1 MSATG
6 ERTADGWKHEPT
18 GRVLPAESEGSARA
32 IPQLL
37 LADVRKR
44 FGGVRALRGARME
57 LSRPGVVHG
66 LIGANGSGKSTLLGI
81 LSGQQRPD
89 AGTVA
94 IDGAEVVLS
103 SPLAALRHGIAMV
116 AQETALA
123 PDLSIAENVFLGGR
137 LVRRRVRGIDWRATN
152 ARAAALLGELGL
164 HEDPATPVSRLRPDR
179 RQMVEI
185 ARALSLDARILILDE
200 PTSSLGDDE
209 VAALFAAVRR
219 LQGRGVSTIFVS
231 HRLPEL
237 LALSDELTV
246 LRDGETVA
254 AGPVAAF
261 DADRIVEA
269 MVGPAGAERAG
280 RRTRPPAPS
289 RPRDAGASG
298 DDAPAPGDG
307 AATAAA
313 PAAQTAAPAP
323 APALRLRGLAA
334 PGLLSGIDLD
344 VGAGEVVGLAGVV
357 GAGRSEL
364 LEAVFGVLPATGSV
378 ELHGEPLTARDPR
391 EAIAAG
397 VGYLPP
403 DRKHQGLV
411 LQRSVADNLAMV
423 ATRDAGRLRAPGGAA
438 ERALVREAVET
449 MRIVAASPAAAVST
463 LSGGNQQKVAL
474 GKWIAARSRVLLLD
488 EPTRGVDV
496 AAKAEIHRL
505 LRAAAADGAA
515 LLVSSSETGELLEL
529 CDRVVVL
536 SRGAIVASLTS
547 EEASEEVLARFAGG
561 HA

>member
-1 MSATG
+1 MSAT
-6 ERTADGWKHEPT
+6 EA
-18 GRVLPAESEGSARA
+18 SARSA
-32 IPQLL
+32 SGAAATGAATGAAATARGAEAPHGAPQLL
-37 LADVRKR
+37 LDDVRKR
-44 FGGVRALRGARME
+44 FGGVHALRGAR
-57 LSRPGVVHG
+57 LALTRPGVVHG
-66 LIGANGSGKSTLLGI
+66 LIGANGSGKSTLLGV

-89 AGTVA
+89 AGRIVL
-94 IDGAEVVLS
+94 DGAEIALT

-116 AQETALA
+116 SQETALA

-137 LVRRRVRGIDWRATN
+137 LVRRRVRGIDWRASN
-152 ARAAALLGELGL
+152 ARAAELLASLGL
-164 HEDPATPVSRLRPDR
+164 DEDPATPVGRLRPDR
-179 RQMVEI
+179 QQMVEI
-185 ARALSLDARILILDE
+185 ARALSQEARILILDE

-209 VAALFAAVRR
+209 VQALFAAVRR
-219 LQGRGVSTIFVS
+219 LRARGVSTIFVS

-237 LALSDELTV
+237 LALADELTV

-254 AGPVAAF
+254 AGPIADF

-269 MVGPAGAERAG
+269 MVGPAVAERA
-280 RRTRPPAPS
+280 RARS
-289 RPRDAGASG
+289 
-298 DDAPAPGDG
+298 G
-307 AATAAA
+307 AATRPAAA
-313 PAAQTAAPAP
+313 TAGSTTTTTASV
-323 APALRLRGLAA
+323 PALRLRGVGA
-334 PGLLSGIDLD
+334 PGLLREVDLD
-344 VGAGEVVGLAGVV
+344 VAAGEVVGLAGVV

-364 LEAVFGVLPATGSV
+364 LEAIFGALPASGTV
-378 ELHGEPLTARDPR
+378 ELHGSALRARDPR
-391 EAIAAG
+391 AAIAAG

-438 ERALVREAVET
+438 ERALVGEAIAT
-449 MRIVAASPAAAVST
+449 LRIVAASPAAPVST

-474 GKWIAARSRVLLLD
+474 GRWIAARSRVLLLD

-515 LLVSSSETGELLEL
+515 LLVSSSETEELLAL
-529 CDRVVVL
+529 CDRIVVL
-536 SRGAIVASLTS
+536 ARGEVVASLTA
-547 EEASEEVLARFAGG
+547 EEASEEAVARFAGG